1 MNPVREIRLA
11 APRPKDAPRALTI
24 AEAPFRRP
32 VAGFCLIA
40 APVVLLVGALVHPRS
55 KDDAAAPIAIV
66 SDNADRYYAAH
77 AILLAGLALFLP
89 AVLGL
94 NRGAASTV
102 ITYELMPTKEE
113 GEDGLPA
120 MGVPARRGVRQGS

>member
-1 MNPVREIRLA
+1 MLGLS
-11 APRPKDAPRALTI
+11 DARR
-24 AEAPFRRP
+24 FRRL

-40 APVVLLVGALVHPRS
+40 APVVLLVGALVHPTS
-55 KDDAAAPIAIV
+55 KDDAAAHIAIV

-94 NRGAASTV
+94 NTGAASTV